1 MTPAHALPVAAQ
13 PVIVL
18 AAQPFIDWAWIDRNR
33 DYVLE
38 QFVQH
43 LVLTA
48 LPMVFGVI
56 IASVLAVI
64 AVRYP
69 RSYSPLLSVTGLLF
83 TIPSLALFVLL
94 LPFTGLTIWV
104 AVIPLT
110 VYTLLILLRNIV
122 EGFRGVTPE
131 VRDSAVAMGF
141 RRPRQILQVE
151 LPLALP
157 VIFAGLRIATVTTI
171 GLVTVSALVGQGGLG
186 QLFLDGFYRSF
197 PTPLLVG
204 LSLAIVLAL
213 VADLLLLGLQRAL
226 TPWTARDA

>member
-1 MTPAHALPVAAQ
+1 VNPAAAADLPVH
-13 PVIVL
+13 L
-18 AAQPFIDWAWIDRNR
+18 AAQPFIDWAWIGRNR
-33 DYVLE
+33 DYVVE
-38 QFVQH
+38 QFVEH

-48 LPMVFGVI
+48 IPMVLGII
-56 IASVLAVI
+56 IASLLAIV

-69 RSYSPLLSVTGLLF
+69 RSYSPLLSITGLMF

-110 VYTLLILLRNIV
+110 IYTLLILLRNIV
-122 EGFRGVTPE
+122 EGFRGVAPE
-131 VRDSAVAMGF
+131 VRDSATAMGF
-141 RRPRQILQVE
+141 RRPRQILRVE

-157 VIFAGLRIATVTTI
+157 VIFAGLRIAAVTTI

-204 LSLAIVLAL
+204 LTLAILLAMTT
-213 VADLLLLGLQRAL
+213 DLLLLGAQRLL
-226 TPWTARDA
+226 TPWTRAER

>member
-1 MTPAHALPVAAQ
+1 VSPAAAADLPVH
-13 PVIVL
+13 L
-18 AAQPFIDWAWIDRNR
+18 AAQPFIDWAWIGRNR
-33 DYVLE
+33 DYVVE
-38 QFVQH
+38 QFVEH

-48 LPMVFGVI
+48 IPMVLGII
-56 IASVLAVI
+56 IASLLAIV

-69 RSYSPLLSVTGLLF
+69 RSYSPLLSITGLMF

-104 AVIPLT
+104 AVIPLKI
-110 VYTLLILLRNIV
+110 YTLLILLRNIV
-122 EGFRGVTPE
+122 EGFRGVAPE
-131 VRDSAVAMGF
+131 VRDSATAMGF
-141 RRPRQILQVE
+141 RRPRQILRVE

-157 VIFAGLRIATVTTI
+157 VIFAGLRIAAVTTI

-204 LSLAIVLAL
+204 LTLAILLAMTT
-213 VADLLLLGLQRAL
+213 DLLLLGAQRLL
-226 TPWTARDA
+226 TPWTRAER

>member
-1 MTPAHALPVAAQ
+1 VTPAVTTSAPALST
-13 PVIVL
+13 
-18 AAQPFIDWAWIDRNR
+18 AQPFFDWAWVDRNR
-33 DYVLE
+33 DYVVE
-38 QFVQH
+38 QFIEH

-48 LPMVFGVI
+48 IPMVLGLV
-56 IASVLAVI
+56 IASLLAVV

-69 RSYSPLLSVTGLLF
+69 RSYSPLLSITGLMF

-110 VYTLLILLRNIV
+110 IYTLLILLRNIV
-122 EGFRGVTPE
+122 EGFRGIAPS
-131 VRDSAVAMGF
+131 VRDSATAMGF
-141 RRPRQILQVE
+141 RRPRQILRVE

-204 LSLAIVLAL
+204 LVLAIALAL
-213 VADLLLLGLQRAL
+213 TADLLLLGLQRLL
-226 TPWTARDA
+226 TPWTRVET

>member
-1 MTPAHALPVAAQ
+1 LNPIRGLAQ
-13 PVIVL
+13 
-18 AAQPFIDWAWIDRNR
+18 ATAQPFIDWAWIQRNR
-33 DYVLE
+33 SYVWE
-38 QFVQH
+38 QFVEH
-43 LVLTA
+43 LILTA
-48 LPMVFGVI
+48 LPTIFGLL
-56 IASVLAVI
+56 IASVLAIV

-69 RSYSPLLSVTGLLF
+69 RSYSPLLSITGLMF

-110 VYTLLILLRNIV
+110 IYTLLILLRNIV
-122 EGFRGVTPE
+122 EGFRGVAPE
-131 VRDSAVAMGF
+131 VRDSAEAMGF

-186 QLFLDGFYRSF
+186 QLFLDGFYRTF

-204 LSLAIVLAL
+204 LTLAVLLAAT
-213 VADLLLLGLQRAL
+213 ADLLLLGVQRLL
-226 TPWTARDA
+226 TPWTTRDT

>member
-1 MTPAHALPVAAQ
+1 
-13 PVIVL
+13 
-18 AAQPFIDWAWIDRNR
+18 
-33 DYVLE
+33 
-38 QFVQH
+38 
-43 LVLTA
+43 VLTA
-48 LPMVFGVI
+48 IPMVLGFV
-56 IASVLAVI
+56 IASLLAIV

-69 RSYSPLLSVTGLLF
+69 RSYSPLLSITGLMF

-110 VYTLLILLRNIV
+110 IYTLLILLRNIV
-122 EGFRGVTPE
+122 EGFRGVAPE
-131 VRDSAVAMGF
+131 VRDSATAMGF
-141 RRPRQILQVE
+141 RRPHQILQVE

-186 QLFLDGFYRSF
+186 QLFLDGFYRTF

-204 LSLAIVLAL
+204 LTLAIALAL
-213 VADLLLLGLQRAL
+213 TADLVLLGLQRLL
-226 TPWTARDA
+226 TPWTRVDA

>member
-1 MTPAHALPVAAQ
+1 VMLSAAVAAVAPALPT
-13 PVIVL
+13 
-18 AAQPFIDWAWIDRNR
+18 AQPFIDWAWIERNR
-33 DYVLE
+33 DYVVE
-38 QFVQH
+38 QFVEH

-48 LPMVFGVI
+48 IPMVLGFV
-56 IASVLAVI
+56 IASLLAIV

-69 RSYSPLLSVTGLLF
+69 RSYSPLLSITGLMF

-110 VYTLLILLRNIV
+110 IYTLLILLRNIV
-122 EGFRGVTPE
+122 EGFRGVAPE
-131 VRDSAVAMGF
+131 VRDSATAMGF

-186 QLFLDGFYRSF
+186 QLFLDGFYRTF

-204 LSLAIVLAL
+204 LTLAIALAL
-213 VADLLLLGLQRAL
+213 TADLLLLGLQRLL
-226 TPWTARDA
+226 TPWTRVDA

>member
-1 MTPAHALPVAAQ
+1 LNPIRGLAQ
-13 PVIVL
+13 
-18 AAQPFIDWAWIDRNR
+18 ATAQPFIDWAWIQRNR
-33 DYVLE
+33 SYVWE
-38 QFVQH
+38 QFVEH
-43 LVLTA
+43 LILTA
-48 LPMVFGVI
+48 LPMIFGLL
-56 IASVLAVI
+56 IASVLAIV

-69 RSYSPLLSVTGLLF
+69 RSYSPLLSITGLMF

-110 VYTLLILLRNIV
+110 IYTLLILLRNIV
-122 EGFRGVTPE
+122 EGFRGVAPE
-131 VRDSAVAMGF
+131 VRDSAEAMGF

-186 QLFLDGFYRSF
+186 QLFLDGFYRTF

-204 LSLAIVLAL
+204 LTLAVLLAAT
-213 VADLLLLGLQRAL
+213 ADLLLLGVQRLL
-226 TPWTARDA
+226 TPWTTRDT